1 MKIQIDSFEER
12 LKGAVDI
19 ERIYVVPRDSK
30 TALAVRKIF
39 KNDNLTYDNMEQL
52 RTLGHTFEWITEDDA
67 QLQRV
72 EAEVKEYQR
81 CW

>member
-30 TALAVRKIF
+30 TALAVKQIF
-39 KNDNLTYDNMEQL
+39 KNDYLTYDNMEQL
-52 RTLGHTFEWITEDDA
+52 RTLGHSFEWITEDDA
-67 QLQRV
+67 QLEQI
-72 EAEVKEYQR
+72 ADEVR
-81 CW
+81 A